1 MDENRNKEGNKA
13 AIVAII
19 SNIVLTALNITVG
32 YISGSYALIA
42 EGFHTFSDILTTII
56 AFAGFKV
63 GQKPS
68 DEEHL
73 MGHGRAEAIAGLII
87 LMFLVIIGWEIIVN
101 AIEKI
106 INPNLITVPDYYAAL
121 IAVVGIILNIAVSR
135 YIIGIGKKIDS
146 PAIEADGHHQKTDI
160 YSSIAIL
167 ISILVANM
175 GYPMLDPIVGIIIG
189 LLIMKTAFEIGKDNI
204 NNILGKVPKDIIREI
219 EEVANNT
226 PNAYEAHNIKVDNY
240 GPYYV
245 VFLHIKVNGDL
256 SVNESHKIA
265 HEVEQ
270 NVLKIDKIKSV
281 SVHTCPL
288 GLEYEHKQEIDN

>member
-1 MDENRNKEGNKA
+1 MDEVRNKEGKKA
-13 AIVAII
+13 TIVAII
-19 SNIVLTALNITVG
+19 SNIVLTALNISVG

-56 AFAGFKV
+56 AFAGFKI

-73 MGHGRAEAIAGLII
+73 MGHGRAEAISGLII

-106 INPNLITVPDYYAAL
+106 INPNLITVPDYYAGL
-121 IAVVGIILNIAVSR
+121 IAVVGIILNFAVSR

-160 YSSIAIL
+160 YSSIVIL

-175 GYPMLDPIVGIIIG
+175 GYPILDPIVGIIIG

-240 GPYYV
+240 GPYYI
-245 VFLHIKVNGDL
+245 VFLHIKVDGNL
-256 SVNESHKIA
+256 SVDEAHKIT
-265 HEVEQ
+265 HNVER
-270 NVLKIDKIKSV
+270 NILKIDKIKYV
-281 SVHTCPL
+281 SAHACPL
-288 GLEYEHKQEIDN
+288 GLEYEHKQEIDT